1 MAEKRVVLLDDHHC
15 HLVEADRGV
24 GVVFAVACELLRRQ
38 RLSKPAQSV
47 GLEEAVRPDP
57 DRDFDEHQ
65 DPVLV
70 HRHEAD
76 LADALGS
83 LSGLVDDLVALG
95 IVECLDRAHRFF
107 LHAVHLLLLR
117 LGGPPLWHALRHV
130 SRMRSRWASKVGSK
144 VGLGY
149 RSLPSEVFRV
159 VRARS
164 AWGEEP
170 EKVSRPVGGCR
181 DTPED

>member
-1 MAEKRVVLLDDHHC
+1 MIATSSKQTG
-15 HLVEADRGV
+15 GV

-38 RLSKPAQSV
+38 RLSKPARSV

-57 DRDFDEHQ
+57 DRNFDEHQ
-65 DPVLV
+65 GPVLV
-70 HRHEAD
+70 HRQQVD
-76 LADALGS
+76 LASVLGS
-83 LSGLVDDLVALG
+83 LSGLVDDLVVLALEEG
-95 IVECLDRAHRFF
+95 LDCAHRLFF
-107 LHAVHLLLLR
+107 HVVYLLLLR
-117 LGGPPLWHALRHV
+117 LGGPPLWRALCHV
-130 SRMRSRWASKVGSK
+130 SRMRSRRASKRGSK
-144 VGLGY
+144 VERGY